1 MTLDYSL
8 PTSNLMKFQT
18 KTFLGIA
25 LIEVFFLALLVVFA
39 TNFIADSN
47 RALFESKIE
56 TTLNL
61 LKLSSLDALLTYD
74 IARLES
80 IAQNVIK
87 DPDIVSLT
95 MSISGSE
102 VVIVGNRDA
111 YHTDSILI
119 EGMIFK
125 GMDVHIDGMVIGR
138 IDAIFDER
146 AILSHIESSSQYLI
160 MIASIEVA
168 FVAIAS
174 LLFSRLLVKELRK
187 VTKAI
192 EDIEV
197 SGPGLTLSYEKNDE
211 IGQVISA
218 FNRMSVEMRK
228 QYVQLS
234 LAKESAQSANRA
246 KDDFL
251 SVVSHEMRTPLN
263 GILGMAQILGEGVDE
278 AKKEQISIIVSSGE
292 HLLLI
297 INDILDIAKMEQG
310 KLELRIEPFSLEALV
325 QEVKNAFDNTCKQK
339 SLDYVVTT
347 EHIEGTYLAGDNTR
361 LKQVIFNLLGNAVKF
376 TKKGAVTCHFQWLES
391 ESRLTITITDT
402 GIGIPT
408 DKLET
413 IFKPF
418 SQADSSTTRHFG
430 GTGLGLAIVT
440 QLLELMSG
448 KIELVSEVNVG
459 SQCTV
464 TLPMPSV
471 ITKPNR
477 FSNAFSTQTHCFK
490 GRALI
495 IDDNQINLIVG
506 ELTCKKFGFD
516 VDTTSQAEEALNLI
530 KVNDYLFILVD
541 LHMPDISGLELIKI
555 INQVDEVAVLFGY
568 TADMSIKS
576 IRDFEQAGTQ
586 GVLPKPLTDKAFR
599 QVVINYFMNSISRS
613 KT

>member
-1 MTLDYSL
+1 
-8 PTSNLMKFQT
+8 MKLQT

-160 MIASIEVA
+160 MIASIEVV

-477 FSNAFSTQTHCFK
+477 FSNALSTQTHCFK

-555 INQVDEVAVLFGY
+555 INQVDEVPVLFGY

>member
-1 MTLDYSL
+1 
-8 PTSNLMKFQT
+8 MKFQT

-87 DPDIVSLT
+87 GPDVVSLT

-102 VVIVGNRDA
+102 VVTIGNRDA

-160 MIASIEVA
+160 TIASIEVA
-168 FVAIAS
+168 LVAIVS

-211 IGQVISA
+211 IGHVISA

-251 SVVSHEMRTPLN
+251 SMVSHEMRTPLN

-297 INDILDIAKMEQG
+297 INDILDMAKMEQG

-376 TKKGAVTCHFQWLES
+376 TKKGGVTCHFQWLES

-418 SQADSSTTRHFG
+418 SQADSSTTRDFG

-448 KIELVSEVNVG
+448 KLELVSEVNVG

-464 TLPMPSV
+464 TLQMPSV

-477 FSNAFSTQTHCFK
+477 VSNALSTQTHCFK

-516 VDTTSQAEEALNLI
+516 VDTTTQSEEALNLI
-530 KVNDYLFILVD
+530 KANDYLFILID
-541 LHMPDISGLELIKI
+541 LHMPNISGLELTKI
-555 INQVDEVAVLFGY
+555 INQVDEGPVLFGY

-576 IRDFEQAGTQ
+576 IRDFEQAGAQ

-599 QVVINYFMNSISRS
+599 QVVINYLMNSISRS

>member
-1 MTLDYSL
+1 
-8 PTSNLMKFQT
+8 MKFQT

>member
-1 MTLDYSL
+1 
-8 PTSNLMKFQT
+8 MKFQT

-102 VVIVGNRDA
+102 VVIVGNRDV

-125 GMDVHIDGMVIGR
+125 GMDVHIDRMVIGR

-477 FSNAFSTQTHCFK
+477 FSNALSTQTHCFK

-555 INQVDEVAVLFGY
+555 INQVDEVPVLFGY

>member
-1 MTLDYSL
+1 
-8 PTSNLMKFQT
+8 MKFQT

-477 FSNAFSTQTHCFK
+477 FSNALSTQTHCFK

-541 LHMPDISGLELIKI
+541 LHMPDISGLELIEI
-555 INQVDEVAVLFGY
+555 INQVDEVPVLFGY